1 MKEKRLYDVTASM
14 GGFVFIESARG
25 WSIDDREMVLSVNE
39 AKQLVRLLQGV
50 LYEDRIL
57 DDSGNA

>member
-1 MKEKRLYDVTASM
+1 MSEKRLYDATAL
-14 GGFVFIESARG
+14 GEYVFVVSKRG
-25 WSIDDREMVLSVNE
+25 WSIDDREMVVSKKE

-57 DDSGNA
+57 DDSGDS

>member
-1 MKEKRLYDVTASM
+1 MSEKRLYDVTASN
-14 GGFVFIESARG
+14 GGYVFIESQRG
-25 WSIDDREMVLSVNE
+25 WSIDDREMVLSRNE

-57 DDSGNA
+57 DDSDNA